1 MSTSPEFRA
10 FVAQLRATAMAPT
23 LPEMRAAYDSI
34 GEGFPA
40 VEGVRRRSATL
51 GGRPC
56 LWAEPEH
63 GAEEGAV
70 LYLHGGGYAIGSIAS
85 HKHMGDGIAQRTRL
99 PTAVLD
105 YRLAPE
111 HPFPAALDDAFA
123 AYQELIVSVPPRRIV
138 IVGDSAGGGL
148 AVALMAKLIEA
159 GLPRPSCSYL
169 ISPWVD
175 LASDDMTFSKAATD
189 PFCSQPIIKK
199 MAAWY
204 LEGVEPNASF
214 SRPLEANLRSAPATL
229 IQVGSNEVLLK
240 DSLRLAQA
248 LGEADVDVELR
259 IAADMIHV
267 WPWLFLVIPEGAEAL
282 NQGCD
287 FINKHVHSSSSSRM

>member
-1 MSTSPEFRA
+1 MSTSPEFQA
-10 FVAQLRATAMAPT
+10 FVAQLRDTTLAPT
-23 LPEMRAAYDSI
+23 LPEMRAAYDAI
-34 GEGFPA
+34 GEQFPA
-40 VEGVRRRSATL
+40 VEGVRRRSAAL

-85 HKHMGDGIAQRTRL
+85 HKHMGDGIALRTHL

-111 HPFPAALDDAFA
+111 HTFPAALDDALS
-123 AYQELIVSVPPRRIV
+123 AYQELIESVPSRRIV
-138 IVGDSAGGGL
+138 IAGDSAGGGL
-148 AVALMAKLIEA
+148 AVTLIAKIIEA
-159 GLPRPSCSYL
+159 DLPRPGCAYL

-175 LASDDMTFSKAATD
+175 LAGDDMTMSKADTD

-204 LEGVEPNASF
+204 LEGVEPNARF
-214 SRPLEANLRSAPATL
+214 SRPLEANLRSAPPTL

-240 DSLRLAQA
+240 DALRLAQA
-248 LGEADVDVELR
+248 LGEADVDVQLR
-259 IAADMIHV
+259 IAAEMIHV

-287 FINKHVHSSSSSRM
+287 FINRHVRASAAGS